1 MAILS
6 TWSTANPA
14 SDNGEFRE
22 RKNAAAELKGRPSM
36 KRSVLLVAVLASTLL
51 SGCERKH
58 WEEGVQNP
66 VVMGPA
72 DLLARVIVGGVLAA
86 TEDGSTKKELRLTCH
101 QFGYKPLIGRTERV
115 RLKGFSVE
123 PPSGGNWCLQ
133 RQDKNRVSYGTHP
146 WVGKSAKESAPKEA
160 LLNTFILAAMRV
172 RTRPGAV
179 AAKGGMLEFSR
190 SWIKNGAEITLEDG
204 EVIADFKTQTR
215 FKLLRHEL
223 TERSIGG
230 VDCLDYS
237 YVVAEKDNPIAPGK
251 VFELHATGI
260 LCPEPLSPD
269 TLITLNFSERFV
281 RGSQVDDGMFE
292 RLDSNSAKPFFDS
305 LKFPA
310 DRITGG

>member
-1 MAILS
+1 MAMLL
-6 TWSTANPA
+6 TWFTAKLANG
-14 SDNGEFRE
+14 DGEFRE
-22 RKNAAAELKGRPSM
+22 RYNATVELNGNPSM
-36 KRSVLLVAVLASTLL
+36 KRSVLLVAVLASTFL

-86 TEDGSTKKELRLTCH
+86 TEDGSAKQELRLTRQ
-101 QFGYKPLIGRTERV
+101 QFGYTPLISRTERV

-133 RQDKNRVSYGTHP
+133 RQDEKRVSYGTHP

-172 RTRPGAV
+172 RTRPGAL

-230 VDCLDYS
+230 VGCLDYN
-237 YVVAEKDNPIAPGK
+237 YMVAERDNPIAPGK
-251 VFELHATGI
+251 VLELHAIGI
-260 LCPEPLSPD
+260 LCPDPVAPD

-292 RLDSNSAKPFFDS
+292 RLGSNIAKPFFDS
-305 LKFPA
+305 LELSA
-310 DRITGG
+310 NRVTGG